1 MSYMYKDM
9 DLGRGREGGKRES
22 ERILEVMS
30 FV

>member
-9 DLGRGREGGKRES
+9 DLGRGRKGGKRE
-22 ERILEVMS
+22 RKDFTEVMS